1 MHASSKESQ
10 NKPDSITDY
19 GVSCPSQS
27 EKYPYRLIMGKW
39 YCHFFSSILDQ
50 IFCILAGNDDILMSS
65 DDFKIR
71 PDPIRDHR
79 ISGSWASKKSML
91 PFFRFTVVD
100 IPGIYSGERLQNHWS
115 SS

>member
-1 MHASSKESQ
+1 MTCMEKQCCHFFTAVFYPILFILAGNDNMHESSKESQ
-10 NKPDSITDY
+10 NKPDSISDY
-19 GVSCPSQS
+19 GASCPSQS

-50 IFCILAGNDDILMSS
+50 IFCILAGNDDIHMSS

-79 ISGSWASKKSML
+79 ISGS
-91 PFFRFTVVD
+91 
-100 IPGIYSGERLQNHWS
+100 
-115 SS
+115 